1 MSKFTF
7 NKYFTLKLKYRTLH
21 AKMMEY
27 TDREMLYTFL
37 EMLRADVLDPP
48 FMFSE
53 EAIEVF
59 LQAWEDQHGK
69 PDKPSFIFP
78 QTGKEIK
85 EQENDDEKEEE
96 KKIIVY
102 TPEMCLILANS
113 LLMMFRLY
121 DQDETRKAIDAVK
134 IEVQAISRDAHLITT
149 RVAFKPEFRSE
160 KTYKKLLRLQTRA
173 VAIIAH
179 QRETDFQR

>member
-7 NKYFTLKLKYRTLH
+7 NKYFTLKLQYRTLH
-21 AKMMEY
+21 TKIMGY
-27 TDREMLYTFL
+27 TEREGLYTFL
-37 EMLRADVLDPP
+37 EMVRANVLDQP
-48 FMFSE
+48 FSFTE

-69 PDKPSFIFP
+69 ADNPSFLFP
-78 QTGKEIK
+78 QTYKEEK
-85 EQENDDEKEEE
+85 EKDEEEEE
-96 KKIIVY
+96 KKLAVY

-121 DQDETRKAIDAVK
+121 DQDETRKAIDVVK
-134 IEVQAISRDAHLITT
+134 AEVQLISRDAHLITT

-160 KTYKKLLRLQTRA
+160 RTYKKLLRLQTRA
-173 VAIIAH
+173 IAIIAH
-179 QRETDFQR
+179 QRETEL

>member
-1 MSKFTF
+1 MSRFAF

-21 AKMMEY
+21 ERIMEH
-27 TDREMLYTFL
+27 TEREKLYTFL
-37 EMLRADVLDPP
+37 EMVRADILDPP
-48 FMFSE
+48 FAFSE
-53 EAIEVF
+53 EAIELF

-69 PDKPSFIFP
+69 SDRPSFLFP
-78 QTGKEIK
+78 QIDKENG
-85 EQENDDEKEEE
+85 EDEEKEEE
-96 KKIIVY
+96 KPLLVY

-121 DQDETRKAIDAVK
+121 EQEEIKSAIDAIK
-134 IEVQAISRDAHLITT
+134 AEVQNISRDAHLITT

-179 QRETDFQR
+179 QRETDFQK